1 MGIATFSRE
10 DGVTLAYDWL
20 PGKAP
25 VVVFLP
31 GFGSDM
37 SGTKAVALHAL
48 CAARGQ
54 AMLRLDYSGHGASG
68 GAFADG
74 SIGVWTAD
82 AAQMIAQVCPDT
94 PLILVGSSMGG
105 WVALLLATQLG
116 AIVTQML
123 LIAPAPDFTS
133 ELIEPSLNDA
143 QRAALAR
150 DGYFSPPSE
159 YGPPMPI
166 TAKLLQDG
174 RNHLLL
180 GGPIPIHCRVRILHG
195 MADPDVP
202 WQQSLKLIEKLES
215 QDVQVTY
222 IKDGDH
228 RLSREA
234 DLRLLERSLIT
245 LLSKNGA

>member
-1 MGIATFSRE
+1 MATISRE
-10 DGVTLAYDWL
+10 DGVTLAYEWL
-20 PGKAP
+20 PGASP

-37 SGTKAVALHAL
+37 GGTKAMVLHAF
-48 CAARGQ
+48 CAVRGQ

-68 GAFADG
+68 GAFIDG
-74 SIGVWTAD
+74 SIGIWTDD
-82 AAQMIAQVCPDT
+82 AAKVIAATCGAA
-94 PLILVGSSMGG
+94 PLIMVGSSMGG
-105 WVALLLATQLG
+105 WIGLLLARQLG
-116 AIVTQML
+116 ARVANLL
-123 LIAPAPDFTS
+123 LIAPAPDFTA
-133 ELIEPSLNDA
+133 ELIEPSLGDA

-150 DGYFSPPSE
+150 DGQFAPPSE

-166 TAKLLQDG
+166 TAKLLDDG

-180 GGPIPIHCRVRILHG
+180 GGPIPVHCPVRILHG

-202 WQQSLKLIEKLES
+202 WQQSLKLIEKLQS
-215 QDVQVTY
+215 QDVQVVF

-234 DLRLLERSLIT
+234 DLRLLERSLAT
-245 LLSKNGA
+245 LLNENGA